1 MKLFNNLK
9 TTKEVI
15 PIPVTY
21 FVKDDVRKDFI
32 GVVTYYIITGS
43 LPVDYSLMFKSYFA
57 FIRKIESYLNM
68 GNEDIRGAII
78 SIMENSEVRDRV
90 VRNEKEDILILL
102 ARALFP
108 RQIELLMSYKSDI
121 IKLFT
126 QIWPSIQPKMIN
138 ELFYQTIYQ
147 SVLNKKF
154 LNLTALDLVN
164 LFLRQFQK
172 RNQITYDLDMSIY
185 AFSNISDKL
194 IEMIVSLDKSKEG
207 ANISKGNDSEPE
219 PEPIVLDL
227 GDEIESLKLE
237 HRIEIKN
244 AGIVIVWPY
253 LDRFFFKC

>member
-1 MKLFNNLK
+1 M
-9 TTKEVI
+9 
-15 PIPVTY
+15 
-21 FVKDDVRKDFI
+21 
-32 GVVTYYIITGS
+32 TYYIITGS
-43 LPVDYSLMFKSYFA
+43 LPVDYSHMFGSYFA
-57 FIRKIESYLNM
+57 FIRKIELFKY
-68 GNEDIRGAII
+68 GQRGHTRRHYFYNG
-78 SIMENSEVRDRV
+78 NSEVRDRV

-172 RNQITYDLDMSIY
+172 RNQISYDLDMSIY
-185 AFSNISDKL
+185 ALSNISDEL

-227 GDEIESLKLE
+227 GDEIQSLKLE

-244 AGIVIVWPY
+244 AGIVIVW
-253 LDRFFFKC
+253 LI